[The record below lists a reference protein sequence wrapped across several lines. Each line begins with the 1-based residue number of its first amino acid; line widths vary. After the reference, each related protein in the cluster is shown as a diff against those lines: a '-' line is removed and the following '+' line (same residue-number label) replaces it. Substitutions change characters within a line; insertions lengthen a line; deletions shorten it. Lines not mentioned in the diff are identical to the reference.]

1 MTHQE
6 LDQIITD
13 DPYLQARKEPSE
25 ADIRLY
31 LREVDFHCPLCK
43 RELQNRFQKK
53 SRVKLFEIAHI
64 YPNRPT
70 IEQYTV
76 LKNVERLGESS
87 ESFENKIALCHSCHT
102 TQDFHTTVNDYQ
114 KLLNIKK
121 RCLLDTALNNMTL
134 SLGLEE
140 EIGSVISKIIQ
151 ISEKE
156 LVELNY
162 IPVPL
167 AKKFSSTELTL
178 KAKISGYVYT
188 YYPLV
193 RDYLQQLDG
202 KNGFLL
208 EVLAGQIKIC
218 FLKMNTQTDDKS
230 AIFNHIVQWV
240 KNKSSSSSLE
250 ACEAVVA
257 YFVQNCEV
265 FYEITE

>member
-1 MTHQE
+1 MTQQE
-6 LDQIITD
+6 LDQIIID

-43 RELQNRFQKK
+43 RELQNRSQKK

-70 IEQYTV
+70 IEQYAV
-76 LKNVERLGESS
+76 LKDVERLGNSS
-87 ESFENKIALCHSCHT
+87 ESFENKIVLCQSCHT

-114 KLLNIKK
+114 ELLSIKK
-121 RCLLDTALNNMTL
+121 HCLLDTVLNDMTL
-134 SLGLEE
+134 SLGLEN
-140 EIGSVISKIIQ
+140 EIGSVILKLTH

-156 LVELNY
+156 LAQLNY
-162 IPVPL
+162 TPVPL
-167 AKKFSSTELTL
+167 TNKFASNELIL

-188 YYPLV
+188 YYPLI
-193 RDYLQQLDG
+193 RDNLQQLDG
-202 KNGFLL
+202 KNGFLV
-208 EVLAGQIKIC
+208 ENLAGQIKSC
-218 FLKMNTQTDDKS
+218 FLKMNTQTDDK
-230 AIFNHIVQWV
+230 AVIFNHIVQWV
-240 KNKSSSSSLE
+240 KNKTASSSVE